1 MNHPVIMTTSDTKY
15 QKILMRI
22 VSHRSFM
29 SHGMML
35 LNIVPFKARDCQ
47 QKLNGKLLVR
57 EDCNKGY
64 ILGVTN

>member
-1 MNHPVIMTTSDTKY
+1 
-15 QKILMRI
+15 
-22 VSHRSFM
+22 M